1 MDLLTRGRKVPQK
14 MNYLDPQQSP
24 VAYLIVIAGI
34 ALICFLLWGLNRLL
48 RKFGLR
54 EHHVDRMGSSMLE
67 MERMFRPKAEHVI
80 TARQKRKAMQ
90 PSGDDEP
97 PEAQK

>member
-1 MDLLTRGRKVPQK
+1 
-14 MNYLDPQQSP
+14 MNYFDPQQSP
-24 VAYLIVIAGI
+24 VAYLILLGGI
-34 ALICFLLWGLNRLL
+34 GFLCVLLWLLNQLL
-48 RKFGLR
+48 RRFGLR

-80 TARQKRKAMQ
+80 TARQKREAIQ

-97 PEAQK
+97 PEQH

>member
-1 MDLLTRGRKVPQK
+1 

-24 VAYLIVIAGI
+24 VAYLLWIAGI
-34 ALICFLLWGLNRLL
+34 AMICFLLWALNRLL
-48 RKFGLR
+48 RRFGLR

-80 TARQKRKAMQ
+80 AARQKRKAMQ
-90 PSGDDEP
+90 DSGDGEP
-97 PEAQK
+97 PLEKQ

>member
-1 MDLLTRGRKVPQK
+1 

-24 VAYLIVIAGI
+24 VAYLLLIAGI
-34 ALICFLLWGLNRLL
+34 AMICFLLWALNRLL
-48 RKFGLR
+48 RRFGLR

-67 MERMFRPKAEHVI
+67 MERMFRPNAEHVI

-90 PSGDDEP
+90 DNGDDDP
-97 PEAQK
+97 PEKQR

>member
-1 MDLLTRGRKVPQK
+1 

-24 VAYLIVIAGI
+24 VAYLILFAGI
-34 ALICFLLWGLNRLL
+34 ALVCVLLWLLNRLL
-48 RKFGLR
+48 GKFGIR

-80 TARQKRKAMQ
+80 TARQKRRALQ
-90 PSGDDEP
+90 PSGDDDP
-97 PEAQK
+97 PEEQK

>member
-1 MDLLTRGRKVPQK
+1 

-24 VAYLIVIAGI
+24 VAYLVLIAAI
-34 ALICFLLWGLNRLL
+34 AFICFVLWSLNRPL
-48 RKFGLR
+48 RKFGVR

-90 PSGDDEP
+90 PTGDDDPSE
-97 PEAQK
+97 EQQ